1 VRAQHPGGTLASG
14 REHPPVVRNRA
25 PRRVTTTGSV
35 RLRPRKS
42 LGQNF
47 LRDDN
52 TARKIAAAIDPQADD
67 AILEIGPGEG
77 ALTRHLAGRCR
88 SLAVVDVDERAVA
101 GMNAMFPGGGVEVIL
116 GDFLRIDLPAF
127 AGRHP
132 GRFRVVGN
140 IPYNITTPILFHVID
155 NRRPVH
161 DLTIMVQREVGRRM
175 LAGPGS
181 GEYGILSVFCTY
193 YAEVRAL
200 FEVSPDV
207 FYPKPD
213 VTSIVMNL
221 TMLERPVIA
230 ADDEAFFR
238 EMVRSIFGKRRK
250 TLRNSLKYFASPR
263 GITVPALP
271 FLRKRP
277 EELSAAELV
286 DLSNTLFRCA
296 PGAHAGPGRA

>member
-1 VRAQHPGGTLASG
+1 MG
-14 REHPPVVRNRA
+14 RIRTSRLVTPP
-25 PRRVTTTGSV
+25 PTV

-47 LRDDN
+47 LRDDT
-52 TARKIAAAIDPQADD
+52 TARKIAAAIDPQPED
-67 AILEIGPGEG
+67 AVLEIGPGEG

-88 SLAVVDVDERAVA
+88 SLAVVDMDARAVSA
-101 GMNAMFPGGGVEVIL
+101 MNAMFPGGGVEVIL
-116 GDFLRIDLPAF
+116 GDFLAIDLDAF

-161 DLTIMVQREVGRRM
+161 DLTITVQREVGRRM
-175 LAGPGS
+175 LARPGT

-193 YAEVRAL
+193 YADVRAL
-200 FEVSPDV
+200 FEVPPDV

-213 VTSIVMNL
+213 VTSIVMSL
-221 TMLERPVIA
+221 TMLARPALA
-230 ADDEAFFR
+230 ADDDAFFR
-238 EMVRSIFGKRRK
+238 EMVRSVFGKRRK
-250 TLRNSLKYFASPR
+250 TLRNSLRYFASPR
-263 GITVPALP
+263 GITLP
-271 FLRKRP
+271 VLPLLGKRP
-277 EELSAAELV
+277 EELSVGELV

-296 PGAHAGPGRA
+296 PAAHAGPGRV